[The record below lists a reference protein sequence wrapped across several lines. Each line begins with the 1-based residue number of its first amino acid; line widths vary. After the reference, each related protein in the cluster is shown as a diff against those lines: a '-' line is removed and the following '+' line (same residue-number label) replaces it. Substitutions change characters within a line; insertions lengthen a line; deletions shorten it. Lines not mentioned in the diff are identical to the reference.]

1 MQNEDIGQPL
11 PAVPPREQ
19 FKAMGVASLG
29 GMLEYFEFIIFVFL
43 APQITA
49 HFSSPD
55 MPEWLRLT
63 QTFGIFAAGFLIRPI
78 GGILMAQLGDLVGR
92 KRIFTLTLALMA
104 GPTLAI
110 GLLPG
115 YQEIGVWAPILL
127 LLCRLL
133 QGLSLGGELPG
144 AISFV
149 SEQVSGRRVAFAL
162 GILASS
168 ICLGSLAG
176 SVTVTALSRHLG
188 SDAMM
193 DYGWRIPFLVGG
205 LFGLLSV
212 YLRRFTHETPV
223 FKAMK
228 ARLML
233 SERPP
238 LAALITYHRFNLFT
252 GMVLAGTTTIVAAA
266 TQQFPITFFV
276 TIKKLP
282 MAEIASIQT
291 LLIAFTMVGNVLG
304 GFMVSWRLLP
314 IRVAYVGLQCITIAG
329 LFWAYDQDTVE
340 ALVVPFMCLGLSGG
354 AAMGLSL
361 TFLARAFPAQL
372 RYTGLAACYNIPIA
386 ILGGTALIVLTY
398 LARFSEQYPPFYP
411 AFFCLLSI
419 AAALALWPRRHAI
432 SPFEQNDPDAN
443 PLTHPTPLPCGQTGS
458 IAVGQ
463 IR

>member
-1 MQNEDIGQPL
+1 MQNDTSGYL
-11 PAVPPREQ
+11 VPALPPREQ

-29 GMLEYFEFIIFVFL
+29 GMLEYFEFVIFLFL

-49 HFSSPD
+49 HFTSPH

-104 GPTLAI
+104 CPTFAI
-110 GLLPG
+110 GMLPG
-115 YQEIGVWAPILL
+115 FQEIGIWAPILL
-127 LLCRLL
+127 LVCRLL

-149 SEQVSGRRVAFAL
+149 TEQVSTKRLAFAL
-162 GILASS
+162 CILASS
-168 ICLGSLAG
+168 VCLGSLGG
-176 SVTVTALSRHLG
+176 SVVVSVLSSHLG
-188 SDAMM
+188 DQAMS
-193 DYGWRIPFLVGG
+193 DYGWRIPFLLGG

-238 LAALITYHRFNLFT
+238 FVTLLAEHRFNLIG
-252 GMVLAGTTTIVAAA
+252 GMILAGTTAIVVAA
-266 TQQFPITFFV
+266 TQQFPVTFFV

-282 MAEIASIQT
+282 MAEIAAIQT
-291 LLIAFTMVGNVLG
+291 LLITFTVVGNILA
-304 GFMVSWRLLP
+304 GFLVSWRLLP
-314 IRVAYVGLQCITIAG
+314 IRTAYIGMQCFTIFG
-329 LFWAYDQDTVE
+329 MIWAYSQDTVE
-340 ALVVPFMCLGLSGG
+340 GLLIPFICLGLSGG
-354 AAMGLSL
+354 GAMGLSL
-361 TFLARAFPAQL
+361 TFLARAFPAQV
-372 RYTGLAACYNIPIA
+372 RYTGLATCYNVPIA
-386 ILGGTALIVLTY
+386 ILGGTALVALTY
-398 LARFSEQYPPFYP
+398 LARFSEHYPALYP

-419 AAALALWPRRHAI
+419 GAALLIWPRRHPV
-432 SPFEQNDPDAN
+432 SPFDQHDPAAN
-443 PLTHPTPLPCGQTGS
+443 PSTQSATANPGQQALVAAAQS
-458 IAVGQ
+458 H
-463 IR
+463 

>member
-1 MQNEDIGQPL
+1 MQNDAIGQAL

-49 HFSSPD
+49 HFASPD

-110 GLLPG
+110 GMLPG
-115 YQEIGVWAPILL
+115 YQEIGIWAPILL

-149 SEQVSGRRVAFAL
+149 SEQVSGRRVTFAL

-176 SVTVTALSRHLG
+176 SITVSALSAHLG
-188 SDAMM
+188 SAAMAE
-193 DYGWRIPFLVGG
+193 YGWRIPFLIGG

-238 LAALITYHRFNLFT
+238 FATLLADHRFNLFA
-252 GMVLAGTTTIVAAA
+252 GMILAGTTTVVAAA

-276 TIKKLP
+276 TIKHLP
-282 MAEIASIQT
+282 MADIAAIQT
-291 LLIAFTMVGNVLG
+291 LLIAFTMVGNILG
-304 GFMVSWRLLP
+304 GFLVSWRLLP
-314 IRVAYVGLQCITIAG
+314 MRAAYVGLQCLTIAG
-329 LFWAYDQDTVE
+329 IFWAYGQDTVE
-340 ALVVPFMCLGLSGG
+340 GLVMPFMCLGLSGG

-361 TFLARAFPAQL
+361 TFLARAFPAQV
-372 RYTGLAACYNIPIA
+372 RYTGLATCYNVPIA

-398 LARFSEQYPPFYP
+398 LARFSEHYPAFYP
-411 AFFCLLSI
+411 AFFCVLSI
-419 AAALALWPRRHAI
+419 GAALALWPRRHAI
-432 SPFEQNDPDAN
+432 SPFDQNDPDAN
-443 PLTHPTPLPCGQTGS
+443 PRTRQTPVPCSRPPS

-463 IR
+463 SR